1 MTRDYDEPFTLYG
14 LLARTVE
21 TNDVRSYVTFAL
33 NPAARFSDG
42 TAVTADDVVFSW
54 QLLRDH
60 GRPNHRTY
68 YSKVAKA
75 EILDPLTIRF
85 DFADGSDRELPL
97 ILGLMPV
104 LPKHAVDV
112 ASFEKTT
119 LAKPIGSGPYV
130 VDKVDVGKSVS
141 LKRNPNYWGQKLPIN
156 RGLWNFDEVRFDFF
170 RDGNAYFE
178 AFKAGLYDVRSET
191 DPTRWQTGY
200 DFPAV
205 RDGRVVK
212 EAIANGLPK
221 FASDYV
227 FNTRRPIFADIRVRQ
242 AIALLFDFQWVNRNF
257 FFNLYTRSASFFD
270 DSELSAY
277 HRPADERE
285 RALLAPYP
293 DAVRPDVLDG
303 TWSPPVTDGSDRDR
317 DTLRQ
322 ALELFKAAGYELKGT
337 TLQDRATGRPF
348 AFEIMVTSRDDERL
362 ALAFS
367 NQLARAGI
375 TVQVRLV
382 DAVQYD
388 QRLASFDFDM
398 IEYRWDQSLSP
409 GNEQAFYWGSA
420 AADQQGTRNYMG
432 VRSAAVDAMIAAML
446 RARQRPDFVAAVR
459 ALDRVLISG
468 SYVVPLFYLPEP
480 MGGALGLYCASDAD
494 LAVRLSA
501 GNLVAQAAAGAAMI
515 PGDPTT
521 TITPQHGSRISIDE
535 LFRRVAE
542 RRPDAIALADAPN
555 RELFTDGPPRRLT
568 FAEADRMV
576 SAIAGRLC
584 RMGLPIDTVV
594 GVQLP
599 NIVEN
604 VLTILGVLR
613 AGMIAA
619 PMPLLWRSADAVTAM
634 ARVGA
639 KALITC
645 GRVGGFEHCRL
656 ATRVAADV
664 FSIRYVCGFG
674 DNLSDGVVPLHDL
687 FTAEKLD
694 PIPLLD
700 RNGHAAAHLA
710 VINFESGED
719 GPVPVA
725 RRHLELLAG
734 GMCVLSEGR
743 FQPHGSM
750 LSTIAPASFAGISL
764 TLVPWLLTG
773 GTLAPASRLRCR
785 PVRGAAARR
794 ALRHADL
801 AGPRGLSL
809 CRYRAVRK

>member
-1 MTRDYDEPFTLYG
+1 LYGALALLAFVPHAAAEAADSPAMPAIAMHGTPALPDNFTALPYVNADAPKGGTIIEGVLGTFDSLNPLIVQGLAVQAIRGYVIESLLTRDFDEPFTLYG

-21 TNDVRSYVTFAL
+21 TDDARSYVTFSV

-42 TAVTADDVVFSW
+42 TAVTADDVAFSW

-85 DFADGSDRELPL
+85 DFVAGGDRELPL

-119 LAKPIGSGPYV
+119 LAKPIGSGPYI

-141 LKRNPNYWGQKLPIN
+141 LKRDPNYWGEKLPIN
-156 RGLWNFDEVRFDFF
+156 RGLWNFDEVRFDFY

-178 AFKAGLYDVRSET
+178 AFKAGLYDVRSEP

-205 RDGRVVK
+205 RDGRVIK
-212 EAIANGLPK
+212 EAIPNGLPK

-257 FFNLYTRSASFFD
+257 FFNLYQRSSSFFD

-277 HRPADERE
+277 RRPADERE
-285 RALLAPYP
+285 RTLLAPYP
-293 DAVRPDVLDG
+293 DAVRPDVIDG

-337 TLQDRATGRPF
+337 VLRDPASGRPF
-348 AFEIMVTSRDDERL
+348 TFEIMVTDRDDERL

-367 NQLARAGI
+367 NQLTRAGI

-420 AADQQGTRNYMG
+420 AADQQGSRNYMG

-459 ALDRVLISG
+459 ALDRILISG
-468 SYVVPLFYLPEP
+468 SYVVPLFYLP
-480 MGGALGLYCASDAD
+480 D
-494 LAVRLSA
+494 
-501 GNLVAQAAAGAAMI
+501 Q
-515 PGDPTT
+515 
-521 TITPQHGSRISIDE
+521 
-535 LFRRVAE
+535 
-542 RRPDAIALADAPN
+542 
-555 RELFTDGPPRRLT
+555 
-568 FAEADRMV
+568 
-576 SAIAGRLC
+576 
-584 RMGLPIDTVV
+584 
-594 GVQLP
+594 
-599 NIVEN
+599 
-604 VLTILGVLR
+604 
-613 AGMIAA
+613 
-619 PMPLLWRSADAVTAM
+619 W
-634 ARVGA
+634 
-639 KALITC
+639 
-645 GRVGGFEHCRL
+645 
-656 ATRVAADV
+656 
-664 FSIRYVCGFG
+664 
-674 DNLSDGVVPLHDL
+674 
-687 FTAEKLD
+687 
-694 PIPLLD
+694 
-700 RNGHAAAHLA
+700 
-710 VINFESGED
+710 
-719 GPVPVA
+719 VA
-725 RRHLELLAG
+725 RWDYIAHPTRTS
-734 GMCVLSEGR
+734 LSGYLPESWWHKPP
-743 FQPHGSM
+743 Q
-750 LSTIAPASFAGISL
+750 
-764 TLVPWLLTG
+764 
-773 GTLAPASRLRCR
+773 
-785 PVRGAAARR
+785 
-794 ALRHADL
+794 ALQ
-801 AGPRGLSL
+801 
-809 CRYRAVRK
+809 